1 MSYIL
6 ETLAYLC
13 AGILLANLF
22 LELGLTEY
30 LAKAIKP
37 FLAASHLSGEVAA
50 SALARMLSP
59 SAGYSTLA
67 EFHRRGEVSEQE
79 VLLTTFLTSFPY
91 EVLRVP
97 KFYLPVVVPLLGAPL
112 AMKYI
117 IVKLGSGLMQSSAA
131 LVYARLVLPE
141 REISFGEQPTAKSV
155 RRALVLSLKTL
166 LRVVPVFLGAYFAV
180 RYLLASGM
188 LAKLG
193 VLAQPVM
200 GIFSLPGEAAI
211 VIATQLANVV
221 AGFAVAGEFL
231 KQGVLSQEEALITLV
246 IGLVLS
252 LPRIYA
258 QHTLPVVASLFSR
271 GMTLRIIFF
280 KITFEALALLVML
293 LVVL

>member
-1 MSYIL
+1 VSYIL
-6 ETLAYLC
+6 ETLVYLC
-13 AGILLANLF
+13 AGIVAANLL
-22 LELGLTEY
+22 LELGLTRY
-30 LAKAIKP
+30 LARAIAP
-37 FLAASHLSGEVAA
+37 FLTASHLSGEIAA
-50 SALARMLSP
+50 SAFARMLSP

-67 EFHRRGEVSEQE
+67 EFHRRGEVSERE

-91 EVLRVP
+91 EALRVP

-117 IVKLGSGLMQSSAA
+117 LVKLGSGFIQSFAA
-131 LVYARLVLPE
+131 LIYARLTLPE
-141 REISFGEQPTAKSV
+141 RRVELRSDTRGGDP
-155 RRALVLSLKTL
+155 RRALALSLKTL
-166 LRVVPVFLGAYFAV
+166 LRVVPLFLGAYLAV

-188 LAKLG
+188 LTELA

-200 GIFSLPGEAAI
+200 SLFSLPGEAAI
-211 VIATQLANVV
+211 VVATQLANVI

-231 KQGVLSQEEALITLV
+231 KQGIMSEREALITLV
-246 IGLVLS
+246 FGLVLS

-271 GMTLRIIFF
+271 GMALRIIFF
-280 KITFEALALLVML
+280 KIAFEALALLVML

>member
-6 ETLAYLC
+6 ETLVYLC
-13 AGILLANLF
+13 AGIVAANLL
-22 LELGLTEY
+22 LELGLTRY
-30 LAKAIKP
+30 LARAIAP
-37 FLAASHLSGEVAA
+37 FLTASHLSGEIAA
-50 SALARMLSP
+50 SAFARMLSP

-67 EFHRRGEVSEQE
+67 EFHRRGEVSERE

-91 EVLRVP
+91 EALRVP

-117 IVKLGSGLMQSSAA
+117 LVKLGSGFIQSFAA
-131 LVYARLVLPE
+131 LIYARLTLPE
-141 REISFGEQPTAKSV
+141 RRVELRSDTRGGDP
-155 RRALVLSLKTL
+155 RRALALSLKTL
-166 LRVVPVFLGAYFAV
+166 LRVVPLFLGAYLAV

-188 LAKLG
+188 LTELA

-200 GIFSLPGEAAI
+200 SLFSLPGEAAI
-211 VIATQLANVV
+211 VVATQLANVI

-231 KQGVLSQEEALITLV
+231 KQGIMSEREALVTLV
-246 IGLVLS
+246 FGLVLS

-271 GMTLRIIFF
+271 GMALRIIFF
-280 KITFEALALLVML
+280 KIAFEALALLVML

>member
-13 AGILLANLF
+13 AGIVLANLF
-22 LELGLTEY
+22 LELGLTSY

-50 SALARMLSP
+50 SALARVLSP

-67 EFHRRGEVSEQE
+67 EFHRRGELDERE
-79 VLLTTFLTSFPY
+79 VLLTTFLTTFPY

-112 AMKYI
+112 AMKYMA
-117 IVKLGSGLMQSSAA
+117 VKLGSGFIQSFAA
-131 LVYARLVLPE
+131 LIYARVALPE
-141 REISFGEQPTAKSV
+141 REINLKEQVAKGSV
-155 RRALVLSLKTL
+155 RKALALSLKTL

-188 LAKLG
+188 LTKLA

-200 GIFSLPGEAAI
+200 GLFSLPGEAAI
-211 VIATQLANVV
+211 VIATQLANVI

-231 KQGVLSQEEALITLV
+231 KQGIMSEREALVTLV
-246 IGLVLS
+246 FGLVLS

-271 GMTLRIIFF
+271 GMALRIIFF